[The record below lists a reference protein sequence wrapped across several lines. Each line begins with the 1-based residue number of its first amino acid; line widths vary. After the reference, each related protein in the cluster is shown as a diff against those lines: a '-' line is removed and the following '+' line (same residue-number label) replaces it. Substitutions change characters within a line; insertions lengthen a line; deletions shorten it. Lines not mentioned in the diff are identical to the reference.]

1 MNENMMLNIS
11 SGPHFRQRLTTR
23 GVMTNVVIALLP
35 ATIFG
40 IFHFGIHAFLV
51 IACSILSTT
60 LSEFVFDF
68 IAKKPNT
75 VKDGSAVVTGLL
87 LALSLSPSV
96 PLYIPVLGG
105 MFAILVVKCFFG
117 GLGKNFMN
125 PALAARC
132 FLLIS
137 FGTQMTTFTLDG
149 VSGPTPL
156 AAMKA
161 GETINIASVFLGTS
175 SGVIGGSA
183 LMLLIGGLYLWVV
196 GDITIH
202 IPLAVIATFTVF
214 VGLFGGQGFELPYLL
229 ANIAGGGILM
239 GAFFMATDP
248 VTNPVTLRA
257 QTIFGIII
265 GLLAGLFR
273 VKGASADSVSYAIIF
288 ANILVPFL
296 DKLPMHKPLGYN
308 KGEYKEREF
317 PKAAINLMVIALV
330 TGLALSG
337 VYAMTKSKIEEQ
349 QKLASAQSY
358 KAVLPEAET
367 FAFDDAITA
376 AVEELA
382 GVTYDEASFR
392 RTYINDCAVGQGA
405 DGSVVGYVVAV
416 TTAEGYDGN
425 ISLSVGIDP
434 SGMVTGIA
442 FTELNETAGM
452 GMRVDEDVFKDQ
464 FKGVTTDAFTLN
476 KSGNSTEDNDIDTV
490 SGASTTS
497 GAVVE
502 AVNTALAFYRDHI
515 A

>member
-1 MNENMMLNIS
+1 MM
-11 SGPHFRQRLTTR
+11 
-23 GVMTNVVIALLP
+23 NVVIALLP

-40 IFHFGIHAFLV
+40 IFRFGLHAFLV
-51 IACSILSTT
+51 IACSILATT

-137 FGTQMTTFTLDG
+137 FGTQMTNFTVDG

-156 AAMKA
+156 AAMQA
-161 GETINIASVFLGTS
+161 GETINIARTFLGLS

-202 IPLAVIATFTVF
+202 IPLSIIATFTLF
-214 VGLFGGQGFELPYLL
+214 IGIFGGQGFELPYLI
-229 ANIAGGGILM
+229 ANIVGGGILM

-273 VKGASADSVSYAIIF
+273 VKGASADSVSYAIIIT
-288 ANILVPFL
+288 NMLVPFL

-317 PKAAINLMVIALV
+317 PKSAINLMAIALV
-330 TGLALSG
+330 TGLALSA
-337 VYAMTKSKIEEQ
+337 VYAMTKDKIEEQ
-349 QKLASAQSY
+349 QKLANAQSY
-358 KAVLPEAET
+358 KTVLADAET
-367 FAFDDAITA
+367 FSFDDGITA

-382 GVTYDEASFR
+382 GTPYDEASFR
-392 RTYINDCAVGQGA
+392 RTYINDCAVGEAA
-405 DGSVVGYVVAV
+405 DGSTAGYVVSV
-416 TTAEGYDGN
+416 TTAEGFDGN
-425 ISLSVGIDP
+425 ITLTVGIDP

-442 FTELNETAGM
+442 FTELAETAGM

-464 FKGVTTDAFTLN
+464 FAGVTTDAFTLN
-476 KSGNSTEDNDIDTV
+476 KSGNSTAENDIDTV

-497 GAVVE
+497 MAVVE